1 MSRITAC
8 VDGRDLSLAEGS
20 GIATY
25 GRNLLSTLGKLGVD
39 TQVLYGPQ
47 SPISNEAILNEI
59 ALIGPASNGGTPT
72 RLKRMV
78 RTAKARYGLP
88 AYPVARQHVIWPRDG
103 AAPPLADAFWASQD
117 LYRTGHRSFVKSG
130 RLTEVKFQAS
140 QHIPRP
146 DVCHWTAIMPFHGK
160 GAVNIYTMHDLI
172 PLILPH
178 LSLSDKTQYLNVC
191 RAIAAKADHI
201 IVGSESAKTDIM
213 AMLGVE
219 ADRITNTYHAID
231 LPRGHMER
239 PDEEVAREV
248 EGAFGLEWKGYFLHY
263 GTIEPR
269 KNLGRV
275 VEAYLASGVRTPLV
289 IAGGDGWLFQPE
301 VALLNQVQDGE
312 GSAKGRV
319 VKLKYL
325 PAGVLASLVRGAKA
339 LLFPSLYEGFGL
351 PVLEAMTMGTAVLT
365 STAGSLPEVA
375 GDAAVLVDP
384 YDVDALRKGISALDA
399 DVDMRQELVERGTIQ
414 AAKFSQSAYDARLRS
429 VYDRLGL
436 PLSAAAAA

>member
-1 MSRITAC
+1 MSKITAC

-25 GRNLLSTLGKLGVD
+25 GRNLLTTLSALGMD

-47 SPISNEAILNEI
+47 SPVSRESLLNEI
-59 ALIGPASNGGTPT
+59 SLVGPASNGGRPT
-72 RLKRMV
+72 AWKRH
-78 RTAKARYGLP
+78 ARMARARWGLP
-88 AYPVARQHVIWPRDG
+88 AWPVRREHVIWPQDG
-103 AAPPLADAFWASQD
+103 AVPPKADMFWASQD
-117 LYRTGHRSFVKSG
+117 LYRTGHRSFVKTG
-130 RLTEVKFQAS
+130 QLTEVKFKPSAD
-140 QHIPRP
+140 IPRP
-146 DVCHWTAIMPFHGK
+146 DVCHWTSIMPFHGR

-178 LSLSDKTQYLNVC
+178 LSLSDKTQYLRVC
-191 RAIAAKADHI
+191 RAIAARADHI
-201 IVGSESAKTDIM
+201 IVGSESAKADIM

-231 LPRGHMER
+231 LPKGHMER
-239 PDEEVAREV
+239 PDADIAREL
-248 EGAFGLEWKGYFLHY
+248 ESAFGLDWKGYFLHY

-269 KNLGRV
+269 KNLGRT
-275 VEAYLASGVRTPLV
+275 VEAWLASGVDTPLV

-301 VALLNQVQDGE
+301 VALLDQVRDGE
-312 GSAKGRV
+312 GSAGKRLL
-319 VKLKYL
+319 KLKYL

-384 YDVDALRKGISALDA
+384 YDVDAIRAGIVALDQDA
-399 DVDMRQELVERGTIQ
+399 SLRDGLVARGKAQ
-414 AAKFSQSAYDARLRS
+414 AAKFSNAAYQERVKG

-436 PLSAAAAA
+436 T

>member
-1 MSRITAC
+1 
-8 VDGRDLSLAEGS
+8 
-20 GIATY
+20 
-25 GRNLLSTLGKLGVD
+25 
-39 TQVLYGPQ
+39 
-47 SPISNEAILNEI
+47 
-59 ALIGPASNGGTPT
+59 
-72 RLKRMV
+72 
-78 RTAKARYGLP
+78 
-88 AYPVARQHVIWPRDG
+88 
-103 AAPPLADAFWASQD
+103 
-117 LYRTGHRSFVKSG
+117 
-130 RLTEVKFQAS
+130 
-140 QHIPRP
+140 
-146 DVCHWTAIMPFHGK
+146 MPFHGK

-213 AMLGVE
+213 AILGVE
-219 ADRITNTYHAID
+219 AERITNTYHAID
-231 LPRGHMER
+231 LPAGHMER
-239 PDEEVAREV
+239 PDEEVARELDA
-248 EGAFGLEWKGYFLHY
+248 AFGLEWKGYFLHY

-275 VEAYLASGVRTPLV
+275 VEAYLASGVQTPLV

-301 VALLNQVQDGE
+301 IALLDQVRDGE
-312 GSAKGRV
+312 GSAKRRI

-375 GDAAVLVDP
+375 GNAAILVDP
-384 YDVDALRKGISALDA
+384 YDVDALRKGIIALDA
-399 DVDMRQELVERGTIQ
+399 DVDLRQALVERGTVQ
-414 AAKFSQSAYDARLRS
+414 AAKFSQVAYEARLKT
-429 VYDRLGL
+429 VYERLGL
-436 PLSAAAAA
+436 RLALT